1 MSAESSSPPSLPRIV
16 LVQMEV
22 APGRPD
28 RNVARMLER
37 IERHRDAEVIVF
49 SEMCVPGYLLGDAWE
64 IDALAADFAD
74 WSETVRGASSGL
86 TVLFGNVAVD
96 HRRPGEDG
104 RLRKYNAVYVCH
116 DGEYVRRP
124 GLPGDLPHGVHPK
137 TLHPNY
143 RFFDDDRHFH
153 SVRKLAAEHARP
165 ISDWMTPYEAP
176 RRGGGAFRFGV
187 QVCED
192 VWCRDYAGGEDG
204 VLDTV
209 AMWRRNGAE
218 AVFNLSASPWT
229 REKNEK
235 RHRTVREVLVRS
247 PIPFFYV
254 NQVGAQNNGKN
265 VLVFDGDTTAYA
277 ADGRVTGR
285 LAPWR
290 EGELRAG
297 GGAGSGSS
305 AGRLAQAAGSDGM
318 RALART
324 AEPPGPAAAA
334 ARAGSAPARPSAPAA
349 TGRAPV
355 VEGPASATA
364 AVTAGPFAPE
374 GAAAG
379 ERAPG
384 TDGLDAIL
392 SALTAGLRHLDDV
405 RGAPAARFLV
415 GVSGGIDSSLV
426 TCLLAHALGPE
437 RVLAVNMP
445 TRFNSEVTRN
455 NARDLCA
462 RLGVDYLVCPIEEL
476 YERVA
481 GVVRGAR
488 FAAGEG
494 RYTTLVDENVQ
505 ARIRG
510 ADVLAGLAAKFGA
523 VFTNNGN
530 KTETALGYATLYGDV
545 SGAVAPI
552 ADLYKTEVFAL
563 ARHLNERVFEREV
576 IPPNLYDGTVVPSA
590 ELSGAQDVTKGLG
603 DPIRYGY
610 HDAILQQMIEY
621 RHHLVDF
628 MEWMRNGE
636 LFPRIRWGR
645 ADRFLEYF
653 PAAEDWIRDLE
664 WVERQLRVNYFKR
677 IQAPPI
683 IVVSRRA
690 FGFDL
695 REYQASEYRPRRY
708 GALRAEVARLDLESM
723 FRRTA
728 A

>member
-1 MSAESSSPPSLPRIV
+1 MKPDSLPRIA

-28 RNVARMLER
+28 RNVERMLER
-37 IERHRDAEVIVF
+37 IERHRDAEIVVF
-49 SEMCVPGYLLGDAWE
+49 SEMCISGYLIGDAWE
-64 IDALAADFAD
+64 IDALAADFAS
-74 WSETVRGASSGL
+74 WSEVVREASRGL
-86 TVLFGNVAVD
+86 TVIFGNVAVD
-96 HRRPGEDG
+96 HARPGEDG
-104 RLRKYNAVYVCH
+104 RLRKFNAVHVCH
-116 DGEYVRRP
+116 DGAYVRRS
-124 GLPGDLPHGVHPK
+124 GLPAELPNGVHPK

-153 SVRKLAAEHARP
+153 SLRKLAAEHGRP
-165 ISDWMTPYEAP
+165 VADWMAPFEAP
-176 RRGGGAFRFGV
+176 RRDGGAFRFGV

-192 VWCRDYAGGEDG
+192 VWCQDYADGDG

-235 RHRTVREVLVRS
+235 RHRTVREVLARS
-247 PIPFFYV
+247 PLPFFYV

-277 ADGRVTGR
+277 ADGTVTGR

-290 EGELRAG
+290 EGELRVGGAPASAPSPG
-297 GGAGSGSS
+297 KTRGSTPGSTPGSAPDPASGSRPAGGAG
-305 AGRLAQAAGSDGM
+305 
-318 RALART
+318 
-324 AEPPGPAAAA
+324 P
-334 ARAGSAPARPSAPAA
+334 
-349 TGRAPV
+349 
-355 VEGPASATA
+355 ATA
-364 AVTAGPFAPE
+364 AGDGAPE
-374 GAAAG
+374 GGVPEGRRGRAG
-379 ERAPG
+379 E
-384 TDGLDAIL
+384 LDTIL
-392 SALTAGLRHLDDV
+392 NALAAGLRHLDAV
-405 RGAPAARFLV
+405 RGAAGRFLV

-426 TCLLAHALGPE
+426 TALLAHALGPE

-481 GVVRGAR
+481 STVRGAG
-488 FAAGEG
+488 FAAGTG
-494 RYTTLVDENVQ
+494 DYTTLVDENVQ

-545 SGAVAPI
+545 NGAIAPI
-552 ADLYKTEVFAL
+552 ADLYKTDVFAL
-563 ARHLNERVFEREV
+563 SRRLNEAVFEREV
-576 IPPNLYDGTVVPSA
+576 IPANLYDGTTVPSA

-610 HDAILQQMIEY
+610 HDAVLRQMIEY
-621 RHHLVDF
+621 RRHLIEF
-628 MEWMRNGE
+628 LEWMLAGEFFERIGWNGPPGS
-636 LFPRIRWGR
+636 LDDFPSAREWV
-645 ADRFLEYF
+645 E
-653 PAAEDWIRDLE
+653 DLE
-664 WVERQLRVNYFKR
+664 WIDRRLRASCFKR
-677 IQAPPI
+677 IQAPPL
-683 IVVSRRA
+683 IVVSKRA

-695 REYQASEYRPRRY
+695 RESQGPEYRPRRY
-708 GALRAEVARLDLESM
+708 AALRAEAARVDFKAAL
-723 FRRTA
+723 RRA
-728 A
+728 AA

>member
-1 MSAESSSPPSLPRIV
+1 MSAEPLPRIV

-74 WSETVRGASSGL
+74 WSEAVREASAGL

-96 HRRPGEDG
+96 PHRPGEDG

-124 GLPGDLPHGVHPK
+124 GPPGALPHGVHPK

-153 SVRKLAAEHARP
+153 SVRKLAAEHGRP
-165 ISDWMTPYEAP
+165 ISDWMIPYEAP
-176 RRGGGAFRFGV
+176 RRDGSPFRFGV

-192 VWCRDYAGGEDG
+192 VWCQDYAGGEDG

-235 RHRTVREVLVRS
+235 RHRTVREVLARS
-247 PIPFFYV
+247 PLPFFYV

-297 GGAGSGSS
+297 SGAAPGSP
-305 AGRLAQAAGSDGM
+305 
-318 RALART
+318 AR
-324 AEPPGPAAAA
+324 PAAAA
-334 ARAGSAPARPSAPAA
+334 GSEAARARTAKKGPGPVPMAGPAGSVPAHPSAPVVSARA
-349 TGRAPV
+349 SASAPV
-355 VEGPASATA
+355 AEGAPQGAPPRAPASA
-364 AVTAGPFAPE
+364 PE
-374 GAAAG
+374 RAAAG
-379 ERAPG
+379 EWRPG

-392 SALTAGLRHLDDV
+392 SALTAGIRHLDDV
-405 RGAPAARFLV
+405 RGVPAARFLV

-426 TCLLAHALGPE
+426 TCLLAHALGPG

-445 TRFNSEVTRN
+445 TRFNSELTRN

-462 RLGVDYLVCPIEEL
+462 RLGVDYLVCPIEAL

-481 GVVRGAR
+481 GVIRGAR

-494 RYTTLVDENVQ
+494 AYTTLVDENVQ

-510 ADVLAGLAAKFGA
+510 ADILSGLAAKFGA

-545 SGAVAPI
+545 SGAVAPV

-563 ARHLNERVFEREV
+563 ARHLNECVFRREV
-576 IPPNLYDGTVVPSA
+576 IPANLYDGTTVPSA

-610 HDAILQQMIEY
+610 HDAVLRQMIEY
-621 RHHLVDF
+621 RRHSIDF
-628 MEWMRNGE
+628 MEWMQRRE
-636 LFPRIRWGR
+636 LLPRIGWGKV
-645 ADRFLEYF
+645 DRFLEYF
-653 PAAEDWIRDLE
+653 PTAEDWIRDLE

-695 REYQASEYRPRRY
+695 REYQAPEYRPRRY
-708 GALRAEVARLDLESM
+708 DALRAEVAGIDLEAL
-723 FRRTA
+723 FGRA
-728 A
+728 AA

>member
-1 MSAESSSPPSLPRIV
+1 MKPESLPRIV

-28 RNVARMLER
+28 RNVPRMIER
-37 IERHRDAEVIVF
+37 IERHRDAEVVVF
-49 SEMCVPGYLLGDAWE
+49 SEMCVPGYLIGDAWE
-64 IDALAADFAD
+64 IDALAADFAS
-74 WSETVRGASSGL
+74 WSEAVREASRGL

-96 HRRPGEDG
+96 PGRPGEDG
-104 RLRKYNAVYVCH
+104 RIRKFNAVYVCH
-116 DGEYVRRP
+116 DGGYVRRS
-124 GLPGDLPHGVHPK
+124 GLPAELPNGVHPK

-153 SVRKLAAEHARP
+153 SVRKLAVEHGRP
-165 ISDWMTPYEAP
+165 VADWMVPFEVP

-192 VWCRDYAGGEDG
+192 VWCQDYAAEDG

-209 AMWRRNGAE
+209 AMWRRNGAQ

-229 REKNEK
+229 WEKNEK
-235 RHRTVREVLVRS
+235 RHRTVREVLARS
-247 PIPFFYV
+247 PLPFFYV

-277 ADGRVTGR
+277 ADGTVSGR
-285 LAPWR
+285 LAPWC
-290 EGELRAG
+290 EGDLLV
-297 GGAGSGSS
+297 GGA
-305 AGRLAQAAGSDGM
+305 
-318 RALART
+318 
-324 AEPPGPAAAA
+324 
-334 ARAGSAPARPSAPAA
+334 
-349 TGRAPV
+349 
-355 VEGPASATA
+355 PASS
-364 AVTAGPFAPE
+364 P
-374 GAAAG
+374 
-379 ERAPG
+379 APG
-384 TDGLDAIL
+384 TAPEAAPASRRTGEMPPPASRAAPQERQGRAGELDAIL
-392 SALTAGLRHLDDV
+392 NALAAGLRHLDEM
-405 RGAPAARFLV
+405 RGAAARFLV
-415 GVSGGIDSSLV
+415 GVSGGVDSSLV
-426 TCLLAHALGPE
+426 TALIAHALGPE

-462 RLGVDYLVCPIEEL
+462 RLGVDYLVCPIEDL

-481 GVVRGAR
+481 RTVRGAG

-494 RYTTLVDENVQ
+494 DYTTLVDENVQ

-545 SGAVAPI
+545 NGAIAPL
-552 ADLYKTEVFAL
+552 ADLYKTDVFAL
-563 ARHLNERVFEREV
+563 ARHLNEAVFEREV
-576 IPPNLYDGTVVPSA
+576 IPANLYDGTTVPSA

-610 HDAILQQMIEY
+610 HDAILRQMIEY
-621 RHHLVDF
+621 RHHLIEF
-628 MEWMRNGE
+628 FEWMLDGTFFE
-636 LFPRIRWGR
+636 RIGWDGSQGSLDDF
-645 ADRFLEYF
+645 AG
-653 PAAEDWIRDLE
+653 AEEWVEDLE
-664 WVERQLRVNYFKR
+664 WIDRQLRVSYFKR

-683 IVVSRRA
+683 IVVSKRA

-695 REYQASEYRPRRY
+695 RESQGPEYRPRRY
-708 GALRAEVARLDLESM
+708 AALRAEAARIDFKAAL
-723 FRRTA
+723 RRA
-728 A
+728 AV

>member
-1 MSAESSSPPSLPRIV
+1 MRRDVSTEFPSLPRIV

-22 APGRPD
+22 TPGRPD

-37 IERHRDAEVIVF
+37 IDRHRDAEVIVF

-64 IDALAADFAD
+64 INALAADFAD
-74 WSETVRGASSGL
+74 WSEAVREASAGL

-96 HRRPGEDG
+96 PRRPGEDG

-124 GLPGDLPHGVHPK
+124 GWPGDLPHGVHPK

-153 SVRKLAAEHARP
+153 SVRKLAAEHGRP
-165 ISDWMTPYEAP
+165 IADWMAPYEAP
-176 RRGGGAFRFGV
+176 RRDGSAFRFGV
-187 QVCED
+187 QICED
-192 VWCRDYAGGEDG
+192 VWCQDYAGGEDG

-235 RHRTVREVLVRS
+235 RHRTVREVLARS

-297 GGAGSGSS
+297 GGGESGSP
-305 AGRLAQAAGSDGM
+305 ARQAAGSEDA
-318 RALART
+318 RARG
-324 AEPPGPAAAA
+324 AEPSGPVTAARRTGCSVPAHPSASARAAAPAAA
-334 ARAGSAPARPSAPAA
+334 
-349 TGRAPV
+349 
-355 VEGPASATA
+355 GPAETA
-364 AVTAGPFAPE
+364 APE
-374 GAAAG
+374 TAAAG
-379 ERAPG
+379 EREPG
-384 TDGLDAIL
+384 TDGLNAIL

-462 RLGVDYLVCPIEEL
+462 RLAVDYLVCPIEEL

-481 GVVRGAR
+481 GVIRGAR
-488 FAAGEG
+488 FAVGEG
-494 RYTTLVDENVQ
+494 IYTTLVDENVQ

-510 ADVLAGLAAKFGA
+510 ADILSGLAAKFGA

-576 IPPNLYDGTVVPSA
+576 IPSNLYDGTTVPSA

-610 HDAILQQMIEY
+610 HDAVLRQMIEY
-621 RHHLVDF
+621 RRHPIDF
-628 MEWMRNGE
+628 LEWMRGGD
-636 LFPRIRWGR
+636 LFSRIGWGR
-645 ADRFLEYF
+645 VDRFLEYF

-664 WVERQLRVNYFKR
+664 WIDRQLRVNYFKR

-695 REYQASEYRPRRY
+695 REYQAPEYRPRRY
-708 GALRAEVARLDLESM
+708 DALRSEVARLDLESM
-723 FRRTA
+723 CRRA

>member
-1 MSAESSSPPSLPRIV
+1 MNPDSLPRIV

-28 RNVARMLER
+28 RNVERMLER
-37 IERHRDAEVIVF
+37 IERHRDAEIVVF
-49 SEMCVPGYLLGDAWE
+49 SEMCVSGYLIGDAWE
-64 IDALAADFAD
+64 IDALAADFAS
-74 WSETVRGASSGL
+74 WSEVVREASRGL
-86 TVLFGNVAVD
+86 TVIFGNVAVD
-96 HRRPGEDG
+96 HARPGEDG
-104 RLRKYNAVYVCH
+104 RLRKFNAVHVCH
-116 DGEYVRRP
+116 DGAYVRRS
-124 GLPGDLPHGVHPK
+124 GLPAELPNGVHPK

-153 SVRKLAAEHARP
+153 SLRKLAAEHGRP
-165 ISDWMTPYEAP
+165 VADWMAPFEAP
-176 RRGGGAFRFGV
+176 RRRGGAFRFGV

-192 VWCRDYAGGEDG
+192 VWCRDYADGDG

-235 RHRTVREVLVRS
+235 RHRTVREVLARS
-247 PIPFFYV
+247 PLPFFYV

-277 ADGRVTGR
+277 PDGTVIGR

-290 EGELRAG
+290 EGELRVGGVPAPASAASPGKTPESAPGSTLGPASGSRPAGGAGPATSPG
-297 GGAGSGSS
+297 GGAPDG
-305 AGRLAQAAGSDGM
+305 AAPEERRG
-318 RALART
+318 
-324 AEPPGPAAAA
+324 
-334 ARAGSAPARPSAPAA
+334 RAG
-349 TGRAPV
+349 
-355 VEGPASATA
+355 E
-364 AVTAGPFAPE
+364 
-374 GAAAG
+374 
-379 ERAPG
+379 
-384 TDGLDAIL
+384 LDAIL
-392 SALTAGLRHLDDV
+392 NALAAGLRHLDEV
-405 RGAPAARFLV
+405 RGAAGRFLV

-426 TCLLAHALGPE
+426 TALIAHALGPE

-481 GVVRGAR
+481 STIRGAG
-488 FAAGEG
+488 FAAGAG
-494 RYTTLVDENVQ
+494 DYTTLVDENVQ

-545 SGAVAPI
+545 NGAIAPI
-552 ADLYKTEVFAL
+552 ADLYKTDVFAL
-563 ARHLNERVFEREV
+563 SRRLNETVFEREV
-576 IPPNLYDGTVVPSA
+576 IPANLYDGTTVPSA

-610 HDAILQQMIEY
+610 HDAVLRQMIEHR
-621 RHHLVDF
+621 RHLMEF
-628 MEWMRNGE
+628 FEWMLAGEFFERIGWNGRPGS
-636 LFPRIRWGR
+636 LDDFPSAR
-645 ADRFLEYF
+645 E
-653 PAAEDWIRDLE
+653 WIEDLE
-664 WVERQLRVNYFKR
+664 WIDRQLRVSYFKR
-677 IQAPPI
+677 IQAPPL
-683 IVVSRRA
+683 IVVSKRA

-695 REYQASEYRPRRY
+695 RESQGPEYRPRRY
-708 GALRAEVARLDLESM
+708 AALRAEAARVDFKAAL
-723 FRRTA
+723 RRA

>member
-1 MSAESSSPPSLPRIV
+1 MRSVPLPRIV

-37 IERHRDAEVIVF
+37 IERHRDAEVVVF
-49 SEMCVPGYLLGDAWE
+49 SEMCVPGYLIGDAWE
-64 IDALAADFAD
+64 IDALVTDFAD
-74 WSETVRGASSGL
+74 WSETVREASAGL

-96 HRRPGEDG
+96 PARLSEDG
-104 RLRKYNAVYVCH
+104 RLRKFNAVWVCH
-116 DGEYVRRP
+116 DGEYVRRS
-124 GLPGDLPHGVHPK
+124 GLPAELPCGVHPK

-153 SVRKLAAEHARP
+153 SVRKLAGEHGRP
-165 ISDWMTPYEAP
+165 VADWMVPYEVP
-176 RRGGGAFRFGV
+176 RREGGAFRFGV

-192 VWCRDYAGGEDG
+192 VWCQDYAGEDG

-229 REKNEK
+229 WEKNEK

-247 PIPFFYV
+247 PLPFFYV

-277 ADGRVTGR
+277 PDGRVVGR
-285 LAPWR
+285 LPAWK
-290 EGELRAG
+290 EGELRV
-297 GGAGSGSS
+297 GGAPDAAPMASRRETDVRPVSGV
-305 AGRLAQAAGSDGM
+305 
-318 RALART
+318 ALAER
-324 AEPPGPAAAA
+324 
-334 ARAGSAPARPSAPAA
+334 S
-349 TGRAPV
+349 GRAR
-355 VEGPASATA
+355 E
-364 AVTAGPFAPE
+364 
-374 GAAAG
+374 
-379 ERAPG
+379 
-384 TDGLDAIL
+384 LDAISNAL
-392 SALTAGLRHLDDV
+392 STGLRHLDSL
-405 RGAPAARFLV
+405 RGGDARFLV
-415 GVSGGIDSSLV
+415 GVSGGVDSSLV
-426 TCLLAHALGPE
+426 TALLAHVLGPE

-445 TRFNSEVTRN
+445 TRFNSELTRN
-455 NARDLCA
+455 NAHELCA

-481 GVVRGAR
+481 GIVRGAR
-488 FAAGEG
+488 FAAGDG
-494 RYTTLVDENVQ
+494 DYTTLVDENVQ

-545 SGAVAPI
+545 NGAIAPI
-552 ADLYKTEVFAL
+552 ADLYKTDVFAL
-563 ARHLNERVFEREV
+563 ARHLNETVFESEV
-576 IPPNLYDGTVVPSA
+576 IPANLYDGSTVPSA

-610 HDAILQQMIEY
+610 HDAVLRQMIEY
-621 RHHLVDF
+621 RHHLVEF
-628 MEWMRNGE
+628 LEWMLEGS
-636 LFPRIRWGR
+636 FFDRIGWDGSDGSLDDF
-645 ADRFLEYF
+645 AGAQE
-653 PAAEDWIRDLE
+653 WIADLE
-664 WVERQLRVNYFKR
+664 WIDRQLRVNYFKR

-683 IVVSRRA
+683 IVVSKRA

-695 REYQASEYRPRRY
+695 RESQGTEYRPRRY
-708 GALRAEVARLDLESM
+708 AALRAEAARIDFKAALRRVA
-723 FRRTA
+723 A
-728 A
+728 

>member
-1 MSAESSSPPSLPRIV
+1 MSAGPRPRIV

-28 RNVARMLER
+28 RNVKRMLAS
-37 IERHRDAEVIVF
+37 IERHRDAEVVVF
-49 SEMCVPGYLLGDAWE
+49 SEMCVPGYLIGDAWE
-64 IDALAADFAD
+64 IDALVTDFAS
-74 WSETVRGASSGL
+74 WSEEVREASTGL

-96 HRRPGEDG
+96 SSRPGEDG

-116 DGEYVRRP
+116 DGEYVVRP
-124 GLPGDLPHGVHPK
+124 GVPGDLPCGIHPK

-153 SVRKLAAEHARP
+153 SVRKLAVEYGRP
-165 ISDWMTPYEAP
+165 VADWMKPYEVP

-192 VWCRDYAGGEDG
+192 VWCQDYAGEDG

-229 REKNEK
+229 WEKNDK
-235 RHRTVREVLVRS
+235 RHRTVREVLAGS

-277 ADGRVTGR
+277 ADGTVAGS
-285 LAPWR
+285 LPPWR
-290 EGELRAG
+290 EGELEATVVPPPLPPPDAPNPGEARAAMEG
-297 GGAGSGSS
+297 RSGKRG
-305 AGRLAQAAGSDGM
+305 GRLA
-318 RALART
+318 
-324 AEPPGPAAAA
+324 E
-334 ARAGSAPARPSAPAA
+334 
-349 TGRAPV
+349 
-355 VEGPASATA
+355 
-364 AVTAGPFAPE
+364 
-374 GAAAG
+374 
-379 ERAPG
+379 
-384 TDGLDAIL
+384 LDAIL
-392 SALTAGLRHLDDV
+392 HALATGLRHLDHV
-405 RGAPAARFLV
+405 RGGAARYLV

-426 TCLLAHALGPE
+426 ASLLAHALGPD

-445 TRFNSEVTRN
+445 TRFNSDITRN
-455 NARDLCA
+455 NARELCA

-481 GVVRGAR
+481 GIVRGAR

-494 RYTTLVDENVQ
+494 AYTTLVDENVQ

-545 SGAVAPI
+545 NGAIAPI
-552 ADLYKTEVFAL
+552 ADLYKTDVFAL
-563 ARHLNERVFEREV
+563 ARHLNETVFELET
-576 IPPNLYDGTVVPSA
+576 IPANLYDGTTVPSA

-610 HDAILQQMIEY
+610 HDAVLRQMIEY
-621 RHHLVDF
+621 RHHVIDF
-628 MEWMRNGE
+628 FEWMLDGR
-636 LFPRIRWGR
+636 FFDRIAWHGSKPSI
-645 ADRFLEYF
+645 DDFGS
-653 PAAEDWIRDLE
+653 AAEWIEDLE
-664 WVERQLRVNYFKR
+664 WIDRQLRVNYFKR

-683 IVVSRRA
+683 IVVSKRA

-695 REYQASEYRPRRY
+695 REAQVPEYRPRRY
-708 GALRAEVARLDLESM
+708 DALRAEVARIDFEAVL
-723 FRRTA
+723 RRA
-728 A
+728 AA

>member
-1 MSAESSSPPSLPRIV
+1 MKPPPLPRIV

-37 IERHRDAEVIVF
+37 IERHRDAEVVVF
-49 SEMCVPGYLLGDAWE
+49 SEMCVPGYLIGDAWE
-64 IDALAADFAD
+64 IDALVTDFAS
-74 WSETVRGASSGL
+74 WSETVREASAGL

-96 HRRPGEDG
+96 PARLSEDG
-104 RLRKYNAVYVCH
+104 RLRKFNAVWVCH
-116 DGEYVRRP
+116 DGEYVRRS
-124 GLPGDLPHGVHPK
+124 GLPAELPCGVHPK

-153 SVRKLAAEHARP
+153 SVRKLAGEHGRP
-165 ISDWMTPYEAP
+165 VADWTVPYEVP
-176 RRGGGAFRFGV
+176 RRDGGAFRFGV

-192 VWCRDYAGGEDG
+192 VWCQDYAGEDG

-229 REKNEK
+229 WEKNEK
-235 RHRTVREVLVRS
+235 RHRTVREVLARS
-247 PIPFFYV
+247 PLPFFYV

-265 VLVFDGDTTAYA
+265 VLVFDGDTTAYTA
-277 ADGRVTGR
+277 EGAVTAR

-290 EGELRAG
+290 EGELRV
-297 GGAGSGSS
+297 
-305 AGRLAQAAGSDGM
+305 DG
-318 RALART
+318 T
-324 AEPPGPAAAA
+324 P
-334 ARAGSAPARPSAPAA
+334 
-349 TGRAPV
+349 
-355 VEGPASATA
+355 
-364 AVTAGPFAPE
+364 APE
-374 GAAAG
+374 PVAVPRPAG
-379 ERAPG
+379 ESRPERRARE
-384 TDGLDAIL
+384 LDAIL
-392 SALTAGLRHLDDV
+392 NALAVGLRHLDEL
-405 RGAPAARFLV
+405 RGGDARFLV
-415 GVSGGIDSSLV
+415 GVSGGVDSSLV
-426 TCLLAHALGPE
+426 TALIAHALGPE

-455 NARDLCA
+455 NARDLCE

-481 GVVRGAR
+481 GIVRGAR
-488 FAAGEG
+488 FVAGEG
-494 RYTTLVDENVQ
+494 AYTTLVDENVQ

-545 SGAVAPI
+545 NGAIAPI
-552 ADLYKTEVFAL
+552 ADLYKTDVFAL
-563 ARHLNERVFEREV
+563 ARHLNETVFAREV
-576 IPPNLYDGTVVPSA
+576 IPANLYDGTTVPSA

-610 HDAILQQMIEY
+610 HDAVLRQMIEY
-621 RHHLVDF
+621 RRHLVDF
-628 MEWMRNGE
+628 LDWMLDGTFFERIGWNGSLRSLDDFAGAEEWIE
-636 LFPRIRWGR
+636 
-645 ADRFLEYF
+645 
-653 PAAEDWIRDLE
+653 DLE
-664 WVERQLRVNYFKR
+664 WIDRQLRVNYFKR

-683 IVVSRRA
+683 IVVSKRA

-695 REYQASEYRPRRY
+695 RESQGPEYRPRRY
-708 GALRAEVARLDLESM
+708 AALRAEAARIDFKAAL
-723 FRRTA
+723 RRA
-728 A
+728 AA